1 MEVQL
6 LWSVDVVEG
15 PLILGISMG
24 GLTKVVISQ
33 LSLKSE
39 YDWKSWEKKVNK
51 NKEAYT
57 KETIKLVLKG

>member
-6 LWSVDVVEG
+6 VWSVDVVEG

-39 YDWKSWEKKVNK
+39 YD
-51 NKEAYT
+51 
-57 KETIKLVLKG
+57 